1 MVKEEKDT
9 SFLNFLIDVV
19 APHCMKNHEEPEAVD
34 LLAEVEQLD
43 KLIPLC
49 TENNYKRLCLY
60 LVTNA
65 PYAADQEDMQR
76 FYLTAFNCY
85 MKLEKYPDALLIA
98 QKLQNQD
105 LINQA
110 MNSC

>member
-1 MVKEEKDT
+1 
-9 SFLNFLIDVV
+9 
-19 APHCMKNHEEPEAVD
+19 MKNHEEPEAVD

-85 MKLEKYPDALLIA
+85 MKLDKYPDALLIA

-105 LINQA
+105 LIDQA